1 MMVAKQQR
9 FYYCLVWEVP
19 GHDGV
24 LTHHRAHHL
33 ALTVTTRSDALLH
46 PGLAQTVTVIWLQKL
61 KAIYTIYIQ
70 KRVAANIESNE

>member
-9 FYYCLVWEVP
+9 FYYCLYSAVWEVP

-33 ALTVTTRSDALLH
+33 ALPVTTRSNTLLH
-46 PGLAQTVTVIWLQKL
+46 PGLAQTVTVI
-61 KAIYTIYIQ
+61 
-70 KRVAANIESNE
+70 